1 MAPIVNWHAHVYP
14 PADIA
19 GSWSASSR
27 MTLESMLAIHD
38 QAGVDRIVVSNTIHN
53 VKGMSDADALR
64 FIRIWDE
71 YVTGVEQH
79 HPDRCIGFAS
89 TIPGGGPE
97 YLKELERAIRD
108 YKLHGVLINSS
119 HHGRYPDED
128 GARGFW
134 ELVTALDV
142 PVFVHAPSSSFGEEV
157 MDMYRLISSVGRPFD
172 ECLALARLIVR
183 GVFEQFPTLKLV
195 AAHCGS
201 GICEVIGRMDYA
213 YELRDEASFLGPY
226 EPMLI
231 SKKPSE
237 YLRQMYVDSVSYY
250 LPALKL
256 AVDAL
261 GVDRVLFG
269 ADAPPL
275 SPLLPRAIQIVHE
288 LPLSDSDKA
297 KILGQNALKLL
308 FPLPHEGEG

>member
-1 MAPIVNWHAHVYP
+1 MIVNWHAHIYP
-14 PADIA
+14 PDLIA
-19 GSWSASSR
+19 GSWRADSPMR
-27 MTLESMLAIHD
+27 LENMLAIHD
-38 QAGVDRIVVSNTIHN
+38 RAGVDKVVVSNTIHT
-53 VKGMSDADALR
+53 VKDMSEADALR
-64 FIRIWDE
+64 FIQGWNE
-71 YVTGVEQH
+71 YAAEVEQR

-89 TIPGGGPE
+89 TIPGGGPD
-97 YLKELERAIRD
+97 YLRELERAVRD

-128 GARGFW
+128 NARGFW

-157 MDMYRLISSVGRPFD
+157 MQMYRLISSVGRPFD
-172 ECLALARLIVR
+172 ECLSLARLIVR

-213 YELRDEASFLGPY
+213 YELREEAAFLGPY

-231 SKKPSE
+231 SRKPSD
-237 YLRQMYVDSVSYY
+237 YLSRMWVDSVSYY

-275 SPLLPRAIQIVHE
+275 APLLPRAIEIVRD
-288 LPLSDSDKA
+288 LPISEGDKD
-297 KILGQNALKLL
+297 KILGQNALNLL
-308 FPLPHEGEG
+308 GLT